1 MDKRRDGSHHLTPK
15 NRFYASIGTTDTKT
29 YRIRPMNFS
38 ILPAPRVL
46 GALLASLI
54 VAQAAGLAPISPL
67 SSARAQSS
75 QQTPTHDSVRAQAIE
90 IAGVRKLQASRKP
103 EEALRAARRAIK
115 KYPNNTQLRFL
126 LGVTLSDADKP
137 AQAISVFEALNRD
150 HPELAEPYNN
160 LAVLHAANGDLDAAR
175 DALVA
180 AIRVVPDYSLAL
192 QNLGDVYL
200 RMAARAYETAS
211 EIAEPNRILKRK
223 LTRARAVVE
232 SLTTDN

>member
-1 MDKRRDGSHHLTPK
+1 MKS
-15 NRFYASIGTTDTKT
+15 SI
-29 YRIRPMNFS
+29 S
-38 ILPAPRVL
+38 PAPRIL
-46 GALLASLI
+46 GVLLAAFV
-54 VAQAAGLAPISPL
+54 VAQATNVAPVSPIS
-67 SSARAQSS
+67 SAHAQSVP
-75 QQTPTHDSVRAQAIE
+75 QTPTRESVRSQAIE
-90 IAGVRKLQASRKP
+90 IAAVRKLQASRRP

-126 LGVTLSDADKP
+126 LGVTLSDANKP
-137 AQAISVFEALNRD
+137 AEAISVFEALNRD

-175 DALVA
+175 DALIA
-180 AIRVVPDYSLAL
+180 AIRVVPDYALAL

-200 RMAARAYETAS
+200 RMAARSYEAAG
-211 EIAEPNRILKRK
+211 EIGEPDRILKRK

>member
-1 MDKRRDGSHHLTPK
+1 MKS
-15 NRFYASIGTTDTKT
+15 S
-29 YRIRPMNFS
+29 
-38 ILPAPRVL
+38 
-46 GALLASLI
+46 
-54 VAQAAGLAPISPL
+54 ISPVPRFLGVLIATWVVTQTTGLTSLSVL
-67 SSARAQSS
+67 SSISPVSSAYAQSTDQNS
-75 QQTPTHDSVRAQAIE
+75 SELTRQSTPTHDSVRAQAIE
-90 IAGVRKLQASRKP
+90 IAAVRKLLGARKP
-103 EEALRAARRAIK
+103 SEALRAARRAIN

-126 LGVTLSDADKP
+126 LGVALGDASKP
-137 AQAISVFEALNRD
+137 AEAISVFEALNRD

-200 RMAARAYETAS
+200 RMAARSYESAS
-211 EIAEPNRILKRK
+211 EISEPNRILKRK

>member
-1 MDKRRDGSHHLTPK
+1 MK
-15 NRFYASIGTTDTKT
+15 
-29 YRIRPMNFS
+29 FS
-38 ILPAPRVL
+38 ISPAPRILGVL
-46 GALLASLI
+46 
-54 VAQAAGLAPISPL
+54 VATLVVIQATGLTSL
-67 SSARAQSS
+67 SSIAPVSSAHAQSTDQSTS
-75 QQTPTHDSVRAQAIE
+75 QQTQRQTPTHDSVRAQAIE
-90 IAGVRKLQASRKP
+90 IATVRKLQAARKP

-115 KYPNNTQLRFL
+115 KYPTNTQLRFL
-126 LGVTLSDADKP
+126 LGVTLGDANKP
-137 AQAISVFEALNRD
+137 AEAISVFEALSRD

-200 RMAARAYETAS
+200 RMAARSYETAS
-211 EIAEPNRILKRK
+211 EVAEPSRILKRK

>member
-1 MDKRRDGSHHLTPK
+1 MPDAHIIGSSPAVAPLA
-15 NRFYASIGTTDTKT
+15 RMT
-29 YRIRPMNFS
+29 YRIRPMKAS
-38 ILPAPRVL
+38 ISPTPGVFGVVFATLLVLQAL
-46 GALLASLI
+46 GAPSF
-54 VAQAAGLAPISPL
+54 SPV
-67 SSARAQSS
+67 STAHAQSPT
-75 QQTPTHDSVRAQAIE
+75 QTRDQVRSQAIE
-90 IAGVRKLQASRKP
+90 IAKVRKLQASRKP

-115 KYPNNTQLRFL
+115 QYPNNTQLRFL

-137 AQAISVFEALNRD
+137 AEAISVFEALNRD

-200 RMAARAYETAS
+200 RMAARSYEAAS
-211 EIAEPNRILKRK
+211 KIAEPNRILKRK

-232 SLTTDN
+232 SLTTDK

>member
-1 MDKRRDGSHHLTPK
+1 MKISISPTPK
-15 NRFYASIGTTDTKT
+15 F
-29 YRIRPMNFS
+29 
-38 ILPAPRVL
+38 L
-46 GALLASLI
+46 GALIASLV
-54 VAQAAGLAPISPL
+54 VAQAPGFVSPGSVASLGSISL
-67 SSARAQSS
+67 ISSAHAQSS
-75 QQTPTHDSVRAQAIE
+75 TQSVNRQTPTHDSVRSQAIE

-103 EEALRAARRAIK
+103 EEALRAARRAIR

-126 LGVTLSDADKP
+126 LGVTLADANKP
-137 AQAISVFEALNRD
+137 SEAISVFEALNRD

-175 DALVA
+175 DSLVA
-180 AIRVVPDYSLAL
+180 AIRVVPDYTLAL

-200 RMAARAYETAS
+200 RMAARSYEAAN
-211 EIAEPNRILKRK
+211 EINGAPNRILKRK

>member
-1 MDKRRDGSHHLTPK
+1 MRM
-15 NRFYASIGTTDTKT
+15 T
-29 YRIRPMNFS
+29 YRIRPMKS
-38 ILPAPRVL
+38 
-46 GALLASLI
+46 S
-54 VAQAAGLAPISPL
+54 ISPTPGIFGL
-67 SSARAQSS
+67 VFASFLVLQVSGLPVFDPVSSAHAQSS
-75 QQTPTHDSVRAQAIE
+75 TPTQDQVRAQAIE
-90 IAGVRKLQASRKP
+90 IAKIRKLQASRKP

-115 KYPNNTQLRFL
+115 KFPNNTQLRFL
-126 LGVTLSDADKP
+126 LGVTLSDANKP
-137 AQAISVFEALNRD
+137 AEAISVFEALNRD

-200 RMAARAYETAS
+200 RMAARSYEAAS
-211 EIAEPNRILKRK
+211 EISEPDRILKRK